1 MTINQKWYEKQEY
14 KSVDDLQLWDTNPRF
29 NPSRKLETL
38 KDCVEELIKD
48 DSGKEKFINLITSIA
63 IDGFI
68 GLDPIIICQNNEAGF
83 TVAEGNR
90 RVMALKLLRNPENSP
105 NKIRK
110 YVDKLSKLINKSE
123 IEKINVFLAPS
134 FDDAIWYVTK
144 RHTSTNN
151 GLVPWDR
158 AQQHRFIVNI
168 YNQYHHDP
176 NELEKRTGF
185 DQSTIKSAIYANHII
200 ELKKD
205 EKVTCHLTSDEQD
218 EVLYGTKIKISTL
231 ERWFNHSEVK
241 KAWHINF
248 DDYRFKINADINSFY
263 IAYAHLLKLMIN
275 KNEGLGFI
283 VNTRTIDS
291 NLQKILNFLPKVK
304 PLQESGTGKPT
315 GDDTEKP
322 IGGDTEKPISGDTE
336 KPISG
341 DTEKPIGGDT
351 EKPIGGDT
359 GKPSRVDT
367 GKPTDGDTKIDK
379 QELIGDPNRKSLAYK
394 KYIITTD
401 NYRLHAIFQ
410 ELKRLPTQSYPQL
423 SAAGIRIFLELS
435 INNYLSAKDLQ
446 SNVAQEKNKR
456 FDDVTLTEKLK
467 YLSKLNLDSKQASS
481 TLKRLLNYTND
492 YSIHTLNKYIHENT
506 TDKINREFLNNFWDI
521 LIPLFEVLVDMRE
534 EKKES

>member
-1 MTINQKWYEKQEY
+1 M
-14 KSVDDLQLWDTNPRF
+14 
-29 NPSRKLETL
+29 
-38 KDCVEELIKD
+38 
-48 DSGKEKFINLITSIA
+48 
-63 IDGFI
+63 
-68 GLDPIIICQNNEAGF
+68 
-83 TVAEGNR
+83 
-90 RVMALKLLRNPENSP
+90 
-105 NKIRK
+105 
-110 YVDKLSKLINKSE
+110 
-123 IEKINVFLAPS
+123 
-134 FDDAIWYVTK
+134 
-144 RHTSTNN
+144 
-151 GLVPWDR
+151 
-158 AQQHRFIVNI
+158 
-168 YNQYHHDP
+168 
-176 NELEKRTGF
+176 
-185 DQSTIKSAIYANHII
+185 
-200 ELKKD
+200 
-205 EKVTCHLTSDEQD
+205 
-218 EVLYGTKIKISTL
+218 LYGTKIKISTL

-315 GDDTEKP
+315 GD
-322 IGGDTEKPISGDTE
+322 DTE